1 MPAGFFVS
9 GPGDVHS
16 AAAFGRPAG
25 HAAPD
30 SPPRR
35 DSPSGG
41 PEPTDTAPR
50 AVSGLPYKRG
60 RMSDQDPATLADAVA
75 AAAKKVEEAQAAY
88 DEAAAAERAASSRET
103 QARNN
108 LNNAQ
113 KAFDAAVSKLR
124 EAAPRQSDWSENK
137 VRQFA
142 AA

>member
-1 MPAGFFVS
+1 MRHPAVLPS
-9 GPGDVHS
+9 
-16 AAAFGRPAG
+16 
-25 HAAPD
+25 
-30 SPPRR
+30 RR
-35 DSPSGG
+35 DLPRQLSP
-41 PEPTDTAPR
+41 TADNSTVASEAFTHER
-50 AVSGLPYKRG
+50 RVGLPYKRG

-88 DEAAAAERAASSRET
+88 EEAAAAERAASSRET

-113 KAFDAAVSKLR
+113 KALDAAVSKLR